1 VTTTKRTR
9 RRKLTPEIMAERRA
23 IMGALHSVVQM
34 LGTII
39 GPHVEVVLHDL
50 TTPESSVAALANGHI
65 SQREVGASILEG
77 PRQDQGF
84 TRLSEE
90 LATRG
95 TAAHTVV
102 GAYPTITGD
111 NRRLK
116 SSTVIL
122 RDSDGEPFAALCL
135 NADLSQF
142 EMAHAWLSQ
151 LLQPLQPAGAVA
163 AAKPEMDVL
172 MEDIISDAVRRTG
185 KPLAM
190 MSKLEKISAVRDMQQ
205 RGLFI
210 VKGGVEHAA
219 AALGV
224 SRYTIYNYLEALR
237 QQDGLAD

>member
-1 VTTTKRTR
+1 MTTTKRVR
-9 RRKLTPEIMAERRA
+9 RRKLAPEIIAERRA

-95 TAAHTVV
+95 AAVHTVV

-142 EMAHAWLSQ
+142 EMAHAWLGQ
-151 LLQPLQPAGAVA
+151 LLQPLQPTGAVA

-237 QQDGLAD
+237 QQDSLAD

>member
-1 VTTTKRTR
+1 VTTTKRAR
-9 RRKLTPEIMAERRA
+9 RRKLAPEIIAERGA

-84 TRLSEE
+84 TRLSEA

-95 TAAHTVV
+95 TAVHTVV
-102 GAYPTITGD
+102 GAYPTITSD

-122 RDSDGEPFAALCL
+122 RDSAGEPFAALCL

-142 EMAHAWLSQ
+142 EMAHAWLGQ
-151 LLQPLQPAGAVA
+151 LLQPLQPVGAVA